1 MSDPLELVAPAFQR
15 QKFAIAR
22 LISLFED
29 PRPQAAANRKRVLDA
44 MQASGQSRRGLFLG
58 FTGTPGAGK
67 STLVGELSNRFIERH
82 QESCLAVLAVD
93 PSSHISGGSILGDR
107 TRVRFAHRDDRLY
120 FRSQASDQE
129 LGGISRT
136 TFSVLRLLYH
146 LFDLVI
152 VETVGIGQ
160 SEIEIQQTADRVFLL
175 MQPMAGDQIQ
185 FMKAGIMEIPDCFII
200 NKSDEKEAAERTF
213 HALRASLQLIRPGER
228 KLPIF
233 RTSAITGLGLT
244 EVLDFWDRLLGEKS
258 TATERDASLYRRE
271 AYYFEKWVKDEFGRH
286 GLHRLQGLGGAMQC
300 MNEAGGFDA
309 AQRAF
314 LESTAAQ
321 RTVLESGIRQNMAH
335 TDI

>member
-1 MSDPLELVAPAFQR
+1 MPDFNELIPAAFQR

-29 PRPQAAANRKRVLDA
+29 PRPEAALQRKKVLDS
-44 MQASGQSRRGLFLG
+44 MQSSGQSRRGLFLG

-67 STLVGELSNRFIERH
+67 STLVGELANRFI
-82 QESCLAVLAVD
+82 SDAPDKCLAVLAVD
-93 PSSHISGGSILGDR
+93 PSSHVSGGSILGDR
-107 TRVRFAHRDDRLY
+107 TRVRFSHGDDRLY

-146 LFDLVI
+146 LFDVII

-175 MQPMAGDQIQ
+175 LQPMAGDQIQ

-213 HALRASLQLIRPGER
+213 HALRASLQLIRPGEAR
-228 KLPIF
+228 VPIF
-233 RTSAITGLGLT
+233 RTSAITGMGLADL
-244 EVLDFWDRLLGEKS
+244 LDYLKNLMDGRDDPVSL
-258 TATERDASLYRRE
+258 DASLYRRE
-271 AYYFEKWVKDEFGRH
+271 VYYFEKWVKDELGRS
-286 GLHRLQGLGGAMQC
+286 GLRMLSDLGGSRDLMDR
-300 MNEAGGFDA
+300 AGGFDG
-309 AQRAF
+309 AQKAILEAVQHSLTR
-314 LESTAAQ
+314 LESQ
-321 RTVLESGIRQNMAH
+321 VDSLLEKS
-335 TDI
+335 